1 MHYFEYISLIT
12 NDNNNK
18 MKCILFIIIKTKK
31 RSANSPVPT
40 STFSTVKKKAT
51 QQFKKQPRKK
61 KILFLQFKKNVRSK
75 VKSFPPD
82 SAPDEKA
89 KKQ

>member
-18 MKCILFIIIKTKK
+18 MKCILFIIIKTKNVAPTLLFQHRLFQQLK
-31 RSANSPVPT
+31 RKQHNNSKNNHA
-40 STFSTVKKKAT
+40 KKKN
-51 QQFKKQPRKK
+51 P
-61 KILFLQFKKNVRSK
+61 FLQFKKNVRSK